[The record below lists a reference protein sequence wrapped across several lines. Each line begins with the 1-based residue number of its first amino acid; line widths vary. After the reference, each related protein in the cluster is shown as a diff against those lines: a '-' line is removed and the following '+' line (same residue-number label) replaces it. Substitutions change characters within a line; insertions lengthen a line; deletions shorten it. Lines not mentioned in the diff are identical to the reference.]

1 MSSLVSEL
9 VKKGYKSIN
18 AETHMS
24 TADLLN
30 AAAPAKGSVAAT
42 FGLAAIGLTTIAPTT
57 VGSTTVDSSAAVACA
72 A

>member
-1 MSSLVSEL
+1 
-9 VKKGYKSIN
+9 
-18 AETHMS
+18 MS

-72 A
+72 AQFVILEMSLCLFTDISRITL